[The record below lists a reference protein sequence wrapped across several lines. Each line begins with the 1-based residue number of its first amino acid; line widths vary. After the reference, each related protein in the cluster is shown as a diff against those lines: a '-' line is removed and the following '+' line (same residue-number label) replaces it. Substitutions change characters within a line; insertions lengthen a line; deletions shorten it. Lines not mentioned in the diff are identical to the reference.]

1 MEKIGL
7 SLNEIIEIQASEYQR
22 ALSEFE
28 EDVQSYIAQY
38 TSQGNSDEEAAYKA
52 ELATRISADVYGIL
66 AVIDANNQ
74 RLFSELNEI
83 GLLNR

>member
-22 ALSEFE
+22 ALSEFK
-28 EDVQSYIAQY
+28 EDVQSHITHYI
-38 TSQGNSDEEAAYKA
+38 SQGDSDEEAAYKA
-52 ELATRISADVYGIL
+52 ELAARISADVYGIL

-74 RLFSELNEI
+74 RLFSALNEI